1 MVVHGHQISGYTL
14 FVPLLSTFSTNYLVM
29 CQGYKGGINMSTYMG
44 DKLVDYI
51 NVRLHYTVLAHFRK
65 GSTIIFN
72 AMVYMYE

>member
-1 MVVHGHQISGYTL
+1 
-14 FVPLLSTFSTNYLVM
+14 M

-51 NVRLHYTVLAHFRK
+51 NVRLHYTVLAHFRLCLAVWK